1 MTPRPVSDYT
11 VPRTAEEVSN
21 TIRITKEFISMCIGC
36 PRGGSHIPSG
46 ATTSTTRLMNFG
58 INLMLM

>member
-11 VPRTAEEVSN
+11 VPRTAEEVSK
-21 TIRITKEFISMCIGC
+21 TIQITKKLIWLCIGC
-36 PRGGSHIPSG
+36 SRGCSYIPSG

-58 INLMLM
+58 MDLMLM

>member
-21 TIRITKEFISMCIGC
+21 TIRITKKFIWLCVGC
-36 PRGGSHIPSG
+36 PRGASYIPSD
-46 ATTSTTRLMNFG
+46 ATTSTRLMNLG
-58 INLMLM
+58 TNLMLM